1 MMPFSMPGKLQK
13 GLSFSPVSP
22 NFGRVTRPMN
32 PISLPSTPPKLRLCT
47 LVPLPGTPV
56 SSYPKTPFGMSHFAF
71 WGILFYLLGYPI
83 LPFWVSH
90 FTIWGI
96 LRRVYAPILAPFYPL
111 FALISSHFRGKNG
124 RQNVC
129 LSPQLSGNQ
138 TTRSLLQ
145 CPHAG

>member
-1 MMPFSMPGKLQK
+1 MFVSCFIPEYDAVFMPGKLQK

-22 NFGRVTRPMN
+22 NLGRVTR
-32 PISLPSTPPKLRLCT
+32 SHTPHFSALDTPKLHLCT
-47 LVPLPGTPV
+47 LVPMPGTPV
-56 SSYPKTPFGMSHFAF
+56 SHTPNHHLGCPVSPFGMSHFA
-71 WGILFYLLGYPI
+71 
-83 LPFWVSH
+83 
-90 FTIWGI
+90 IWGI

-111 FALISSHFRGKNG
+111 FALFSSHFRGKNG

-129 LSPQLSGNQ
+129 LSPQFSGNQ